1 MPQHSHVSTSSYSLT
16 EQLWWLLDPTGKEPV
31 YPSAVA
37 WDRIRFL
44 TLRKRIVA
52 GTVVCP
58 ARDGK
63 PVFSEKMKLD
73 QLYARVRQQIGS
85 PPTGSEEEDIEV
97 EFELLGEELLL
108 RPVGYPNKQRCPLEF
123 LTAHESVAW
132 DLPGVKVPRIGCKN
146 YWVRGRAGGSS
157 EWSEEEDNNDGTTR

>member
-1 MPQHSHVSTSSYSLT
+1 M
-16 EQLWWLLDPTGKEPV
+16 
-31 YPSAVA
+31 YPSAVG

-44 TLRKRIVA
+44 SLRKRIVA
-52 GTVVCP
+52 GAFVCP

-63 PVFSEKMKLD
+63 PIFSEKMKLEE
-73 QLYARVRQQIGS
+73 LYARVRQQNVS
-85 PPTGSEEEDIEV
+85 PTVSEDEDVEV
-97 EFELLGEELLL
+97 KFELLGEELLL

-123 LTAHESVAW
+123 LTCHDSVAW

-157 EWSEEEDNNDGTTR
+157 EWSEDE